1 MNGQHTG
8 GIGVSVAALLVALA
22 AWWLLGPPPDG
33 ESPSGGETS
42 AAFRPVGFDA
52 LRGWGEDDPGPALAA
67 FVRSC
72 SRLDGCASRSSVRV
86 DAAGI
91 AASDW
96 RGVCRRALRVDRG
109 DPAAVRRYFETWF
122 EPFAVTGAG
131 GAEGLF
137 TGYYEPL
144 LEGSRER
151 TGDFDVPVYGRPA
164 DLVTVNLGDFR
175 PEWRGIQLAGRLI
188 EGRLGPFETRAAIE
202 LGGLEDRA
210 APILWLRDEVD
221 AFFLHIQGSGRIS
234 LDDGTRMRVGYAV
247 SNGRPY
253 TAIGRVLVE
262 RGALPADGVSMRSIR
277 RWLETNP
284 RMARDVMSANARYVF
299 FREIAGDGPVGAGR
313 VVLTPGRSLAV
324 DTALLP
330 LHAPVW
336 LETSM
341 PPTTGGPDGA
351 PLRRLL
357 VAQDTGAAIRG
368 AVRGDVFWGSGPA
381 AGEIAG
387 NMSERGRYYLL
398 LPKGARGRLVSDAR
412 TAD

>member
-1 MNGQHTG
+1 MNGRHTG

-22 AWWLLGPPPDG
+22 AWWLLKPPPDG
-33 ESPSGGETS
+33 EPSSVDEAS
-42 AAFRPVGFDA
+42 VAFRPVGFDA
-52 LRGWGEDDPGPALAA
+52 LRGWEEDDPGPALAA

-72 SRLDGCASRSSVRV
+72 GRLGGRAPRSPVRV

-109 DPAAVRRYFETWF
+109 DPAVVRRYFETWF

-175 PEWRGIQLAGRLI
+175 PEWRGIRLAGRLI
-188 EGRLGPFETRAAIE
+188 EGKVGPFETRAAIE

-210 APILWLRDEVD
+210 DPILWLRDEVD

-234 LDDGTRMRVGYAV
+234 LDDGTRTRVGYAA

-262 RGALPADGVSMRSIR
+262 RGALPADGVSMQSIR

-284 RMARDVMSANARYVF
+284 RMAKDVMSANARYVF

-341 PPTTGGPDGA
+341 PSTTGGPGGA

-381 AGEIAG
+381 AEEIAG

-398 LPKGARGRLVSDAR
+398 LPKGVRERLVSGAG
-412 TAD
+412 AAE